1 MLLTKYGVTLLLFIL
16 KDGDNND
23 GDKEHQW
30 KCRFLRVLYL
40 TCKMLYKLIDL
51 ATDKGKSLIL
61 FMQKHR

>member
-30 KCRFLRVLYL
+30 KPRFLRVLYL
-40 TCKMLYKLIDL
+40 ICKMLYKLIDL